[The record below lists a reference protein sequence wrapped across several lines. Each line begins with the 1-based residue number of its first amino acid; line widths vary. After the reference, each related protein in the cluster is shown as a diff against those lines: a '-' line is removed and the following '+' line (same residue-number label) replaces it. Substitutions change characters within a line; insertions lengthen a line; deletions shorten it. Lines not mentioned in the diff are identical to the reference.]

1 MGGGGRFDFFC
12 WSRGFPVALVSSFS
26 RIQTKKNTR
35 RRLPVPSARPSETK
49 YRGKPEIQI
58 RFQLTTS
65 ATQKNRPPPLP
76 SRVQLTIWAIEPNHE
91 VFRPFFL
98 PLVGIFLSRLGGNS
112 NSVPFPLT
120 DSTKKKKE
128 PILST
133 LNLNIFFRNKDVT
146 RTRVRALYP
155 QFSCMFFLWW
165 LGEKNSVLGFNGPP
179 WRKGNSTGFFV
190 LLSLSPTFG
199 VDLHSARQKK
209 WLLENW
215 KSELKFHF
223 VEKSFILFFLSYEV
237 VVVSEVPFRLG

>member
-1 MGGGGRFDFFC
+1 M
-12 WSRGFPVALVSSFS
+12 
-26 RIQTKKNTR
+26 
-35 RRLPVPSARPSETK
+35 PVPSARPSETK

-155 QFSCMFFLWW
+155 QFSCMFFFVMVRGKKLSFRIQWTT
-165 LGEKNSVLGFNGPP
+165 LEERKFNRFFCSSLVISYF
-179 WRKGNSTGFFV
+179 WRRF
-190 LLSLSPTFG
+190 TFR
-199 VDLHSARQKK
+199 APKK
-209 WLLENW
+209 MT
-215 KSELKFHF
+215 S
-223 VEKSFILFFLSYEV
+223 
-237 VVVSEVPFRLG
+237 